1 MGCGCNAKKNTEDEY
16 NADSQDKSIGGPV
29 DSLYGEDC
37 SHGKDAYSDAES
49 PLYDTFI
56 SVFAGVVGFYATS
69 VLKVEQSYSKAGIVV
84 ASFLLGNVLSKNMK
98 LGKTIAGMRFD
109 MKCKG
114 GE

>member
-16 NADSQDKSIGGPV
+16 KADSQGKSIGGSM
-29 DSLYGEDC
+29 DSLYAEVC
-37 SHGKDAYSDAES
+37 SQGKDSYSDAES

-56 SVFAGVVGFYATS
+56 SVFAGVVGYYATS
-69 VLKVEQSYSKAGIVV
+69 VLKVEETYSKAGIVV
-84 ASFLLGNVLSKNMK
+84 ASVLLGNVLS
-98 LGKTIAGMRFD
+98 